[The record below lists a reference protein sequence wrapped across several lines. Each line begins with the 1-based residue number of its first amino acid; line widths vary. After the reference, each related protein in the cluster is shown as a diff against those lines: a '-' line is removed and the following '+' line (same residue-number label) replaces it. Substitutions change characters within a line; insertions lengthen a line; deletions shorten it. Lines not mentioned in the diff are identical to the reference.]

1 MPWSVQTWLPGV
13 TGDDAD
19 PSSKPAFARDLAEF
33 IAGVRTIDTR
43 GRKFAGQARGGDLK
57 DHDGWMSTCLRQSEG
72 FLDVQRLT
80 RMWAAFREL
89 PHQARD
95 VMSHGDLTPGNVL
108 VADGHL
114 AGVLDV
120 GCYGAV
126 DQPWT

>member
-1 MPWSVQTWLPGV
+1 MALNRLRSGAGGRDATRHEHARRRTAHYPVPWSVQTWLPGV

-57 DHDGWMSTCLRQSEG
+57 DHDDEMSTCLKQSEG
-72 FLDVQRLT
+72 LLDVERLT

-89 PHQARD
+89 PREAP
-95 VMSHGDLTPGNVL
+95 T
-108 VADGHL
+108 
-114 AGVLDV
+114 
-120 GCYGAV
+120 
-126 DQPWT
+126 